1 MNNIKELRRERREQ
15 ARPVSLLDGKPY
27 TVAAKTNIRETFRR
41 LGWVGPEE
49 QKLRRAQS

>member
-1 MNNIKELRRERREQ
+1 MNNVKQLRRERKDE

-27 TVAAKTNIRETFRR
+27 TVAAQTNIRETFRR

-49 QKLRRAQS
+49 RRIRGQA